1 MRAVVSLIKS
11 LTRNME
17 RLLKCGSI
25 QVKRQLVIYYLLHQL
40 LLNWCICWSMCCA
53 VGCGG
58 ELKLGRMCVSGQR
71 LQERAP
77 KLHTRPKSQRARKA
91 IGLTAHVIE
100 TAKPCR
106 PRALTRVAVVESGG
120 GLAGSKWAWNELCE
134 ASHVSHIHNLIFA
147 KHLGVGSA
155 RWNVFTVRVRGTGF
169 TWHSK
174 W

>member
-1 MRAVVSLIKS
+1 MRAVVLLIKS

-17 RLLKCGSI
+17 RLLKCGNI

-106 PRALTRVAVVESGG
+106 LRALTRVAVVAGVW
-120 GLAGSKWAWNELCE
+120 LARNEPGMSFVKLLM
-134 ASHVSHIHNLIFA
+134 SVTSTILFLLSIWRLDPH
-147 KHLGVGSA
+147 
-155 RWNVFTVRVRGTGF
+155 VFTVRVRGTGF